1 MHCHANAAL
10 TPKRRAEVFEAVE
23 AGMTVS
29 DGRPM
34 SSAVDIPDF
43 ERPANRDRELAGKPG
58 VVRFLDLPDRRFVMI
73 DGEGPAGDSAFAPRL
88 PGLYAT
94 AWGLRFALKRRG
106 VVTRVGPL
114 EGLWWTS
121 DGSIDLDIIFGDDRG
136 TWRWTL
142 LIALPDGPT
151 SEELTIALE
160 GGRAKLEPPY
170 REQLRIEPFAEG
182 RVAQLLHLG
191 PYAAERPSI
200 ERLHA
205 AITDAG
211 LRPSGRHHELY
222 LGDPRRVAP
231 EKIRTLLR
239 QAVA

>member
-1 MHCHANAAL
+1 MPGL
-10 TPKRRAEVFEAVE
+10 V
-23 AGMTVS
+23 
-29 DGRPM
+29 
-34 SSAVDIPDF
+34 PDF
-43 ERPANRDRELAGKPG
+43 ERPATRDQELAGRPG
-58 VVRFLDLPDRRFVMI
+58 VVRFLELPERRFVMI
-73 DGEGPAGDSAFAPRL
+73 DGEGPAGEAAFAPRT

-121 DGSIDLDIIFGDDRG
+121 DASTDLDVILGDDRG
-136 TWRWTL
+136 TWRWIL
-142 LIALPDGPT
+142 LIALPDEAT
-151 SEELTIALE
+151 AEELAAALE
-160 GGRAKLEPPY
+160 SGRSKLESPY

-205 AITDAG
+205 AIAEAG
-211 LRPSGRHHELY
+211 LRPTGRHHEIY

-231 EKIRTLLR
+231 EKVRTLLR
-239 QAVA
+239 QPIA